1 MSVDQF
7 YSNSNVS
14 SSAVLHSEARPPT
27 CHFWSPSYCRKDLLV
42 TFRAWKLYN
51 VHLYMLCWEIVAKA
65 RVLHLNV
72 KNACFL
78 HFWWNTNP
86 ILRTGADSDV
96 GLILLDFPQ
105 LWEEKCASEEIKVS
119 LPNLKEWVL
128 FFHIYIKIGKP
139 FPFPPWN
146 TISKSEQYVFYPS
159 RLKYHLSMF
168 LKPSKQQVLD
178 DKSLRLQNDR
188 KQIGMSIFLCFSQ
201 IYLLVYC
208 SHTREVLRFEIL
220 NPY

>member
-1 MSVDQF
+1 M
-7 YSNSNVS
+7 
-14 SSAVLHSEARPPT
+14 L
-27 CHFWSPSYCRKDLLV
+27 RK
-42 TFRAWKLYN
+42 
-51 VHLYMLCWEIVAKA
+51 
-65 RVLHLNV
+65 RVLHFCDIQCVLAFCCCCETQRREKWKQKV
-72 KNACFL
+72 FLL
-78 HFWWNTNP
+78 HFWWNTNQ

-146 TISKSEQYVFYPS
+146 TISKSEQYVFYPY
-159 RLKYHLSMF
+159 RLKHHLSMF

-208 SHTREVLRFEIL
+208 SHTKEVIRLEIL

>member
-1 MSVDQF
+1 MS
-7 YSNSNVS
+7 
-14 SSAVLHSEARPPT
+14 
-27 CHFWSPSYCRKDLLV
+27 LLIAAIILSCWWHLELESC
-42 TFRAWKLYN
+42 TF
-51 VHLYMLCWEIVAKA
+51 VYMLCWEIVAKA

-188 KQIGMSIFLCFSQ
+188 KQKEMPIFLPFSQ